1 MEKKTEK
8 KSNNRSE
15 EKGTSLMS
23 VERDEKQKEVLA
35 GGNPESAAS
44 DIDGPKK
51 TEGNVSVQAEESG
64 ENAEANGINGI
75 EADIKAGEQEAQRT
89 MKIKVWITIA
99 AVLALIALAI
109 LTWNDEEGYFIKIP
123 TDDGQTW
130 SYTISDE
137 NLLKGTETSF
147 ENGKFQC
154 NFEGL
159 EEGEAEIIMIRT
171 AESDPETIL
180 EKRVYHVHIAEN
192 KSVVQRSVDREV
204 YE

>member
-1 MEKKTEK
+1 
-8 KSNNRSE
+8 
-15 EKGTSLMS
+15 MS
-23 VERDEKQKEVLA
+23 MERDEKQKEALA
-35 GGNPESAAS
+35 GGSPESAAS
-44 DIDGPKK
+44 DIDGLEK

-64 ENAEANGINGI
+64 ENAEANRINGI

-99 AVLALIALAI
+99 AVLVLIALAI
-109 LTWNDEEGYFIKIP
+109 LTWNDEDGYFIKIP

-159 EEGEAEIIMIRT
+159 EEGEAEIVMIRT

-180 EKRVYHVHIAEN
+180 EKRVYHVQIAEN
-192 KSVVQRSVDREV
+192 RSVVQRSVDREV

>member
-1 MEKKTEK
+1 MEK

-51 TEGNVSVQAEESG
+51 TEGNGSVQAEESS
-64 ENAEANGINGI
+64 ENAEADSINRI
-75 EADIKAGEQEAQRT
+75 DADIKAGEQEAQRT

-147 ENGKFQC
+147 ENGNFQC

-159 EEGEAEIIMIRT
+159 EEGEAEIVMIRT

>member
-109 LTWNDEEGYFIKIP
+109 LTWTDEEGYFIKIP

-147 ENGKFQC
+147 ENGKFKC

>member
-35 GGNPESAAS
+35 GGSPESAAS

-51 TEGNVSVQAEESG
+51 TEGNGSVQAEESG

-99 AVLALIALAI
+99 AVLALAALAI
-109 LTWNDEEGYFIKIP
+109 LTWNDEDGYFIKIP
-123 TDDGQTW
+123 TDDGQNW

>member
-1 MEKKTEK
+1 
-8 KSNNRSE
+8 
-15 EKGTSLMS
+15 MS
-23 VERDEKQKEVLA
+23 MERDEKKKEVLA

-51 TEGNVSVQAEESG
+51 TEGNGSVQAEESS
-64 ENAEANGINGI
+64 ENAEADSINRI
-75 EADIKAGEQEAQRT
+75 DADIKAGEQEAQRT

-159 EEGEAEIIMIRT
+159 EEGEAEIVMIRT

>member
-8 KSNNRSE
+8 KSNNRSD

-23 VERDEKQKEVLA
+23 MERDEKQKEVLA
-35 GGNPESAAS
+35 GGSPESAAS

-51 TEGNVSVQAEESG
+51 TEGNVSVQAEASG
-64 ENAEANGINGI
+64 ENADTNGI

-137 NLLKGTETSF
+137 NLLKGTKTSF

-159 EEGEAEIIMIRT
+159 EEGEAEIVMIRT
-171 AESDPETIL
+171 AESDPETVL
-180 EKRVYHVHIAEN
+180 EKRVYHVQIAEN

>member
-23 VERDEKQKEVLA
+23 MERDEKQKEVLA
-35 GGNPESAAS
+35 GGSPESAAS

-51 TEGNVSVQAEESG
+51 TEGNVSVQAEASG
-64 ENAEANGINGI
+64 ENADTNGI

-99 AVLALIALAI
+99 AVLVLIVLAI
-109 LTWNDEEGYFIKIP
+109 LTWNDEDGYFIKIP

-159 EEGEAEIIMIRT
+159 EEGEAEIVMIRT
-171 AESDPETIL
+171 AESDPETVL
-180 EKRVYHVHIAEN
+180 EKRVYHVQIAEN

>member
-8 KSNNRSE
+8 KSNNRSD

-23 VERDEKQKEVLA
+23 MERDEKQKEVLA
-35 GGNPESAAS
+35 GGSPESASS
-44 DIDGPKK
+44 DIDGSKK

-64 ENAEANGINGI
+64 ENAEADSINRI
-75 EADIKAGEQEAQRT
+75 DADIKAGEQEAQRT

-159 EEGEAEIIMIRT
+159 EEGEAEIVMIRT

-180 EKRVYHVHIAEN
+180 EKRVYHVQIAEN

>member
-147 ENGKFQC
+147 ENGKFKC

>member
-1 MEKKTEK
+1 MSIEK
-8 KSNNRSE
+8 
-15 EKGTSLMS
+15 
-23 VERDEKQKEVLA
+23 DE
-35 GGNPESAAS
+35 
-44 DIDGPKK
+44 
-51 TEGNVSVQAEESG
+51 NVSVQTENCNNTEES
-64 ENAEANGINGI
+64 GI

-99 AVLALIALAI
+99 AVLVLAALAI
-109 LTWNDEEGYFIKIP
+109 LTWNDEDGYFIKIS

-137 NLLKGTETSF
+137 NLLKETGTSF

-159 EEGEAEIIMIRT
+159 GEGKAEITMVRT
-171 AESDPETIL
+171 AESDPETVL
-180 EKRVYHVHIAEN
+180 EKRVYHVQIAEN
-192 KSVVQRSVDREV
+192 KSIVQRSVDREV

>member
-23 VERDEKQKEVLA
+23 MERDEKQKEALA
-35 GGNPESAAS
+35 GGSPESAAS
-44 DIDGPKK
+44 DIDGLEK

-64 ENAEANGINGI
+64 ENAEANRINGI

-99 AVLALIALAI
+99 AVLVLIALAI
-109 LTWNDEEGYFIKIP
+109 LTWNDEDGYFIKIP

-159 EEGEAEIIMIRT
+159 EEGEAEIVMIRT

-180 EKRVYHVHIAEN
+180 EKRVYHVQIAEN
-192 KSVVQRSVDREV
+192 RSVVQRSVDREV

>member
-1 MEKKTEK
+1 
-8 KSNNRSE
+8 
-15 EKGTSLMS
+15 MS
-23 VERDEKQKEVLA
+23 MERDEKQKEVLA
-35 GGNPESAAS
+35 GGSPESAAS
-44 DIDGPKK
+44 DIDEPKK
-51 TEGNVSVQAEESG
+51 TEGNVSVQAEASG
-64 ENAEANGINGI
+64 ENADTNGI

-99 AVLALIALAI
+99 AVLVLIVLAI
-109 LTWNDEEGYFIKIP
+109 LTWNDEDGYFIKIP

-159 EEGEAEIIMIRT
+159 EEGEAEIVMIRT
-171 AESDPETIL
+171 AESDPETVL
-180 EKRVYHVHIAEN
+180 EKRVYHVQIAEN

>member
-159 EEGEAEIIMIRT
+159 EEGEAEIVMIRT